1 MGARD
6 TLLFRFDGIFAVRHL
21 WLRHWLAS
29 ALGAAVLLA
38 AVGCEGRASE
48 DDSGNPATS
57 TSVFP
62 AANGRS
68 LETIVAEVGPTDEL
82 VVSPAAQV
90 FSVGENRF
98 GFGVFTL
105 DREPIEDAEIAIYA
119 APGPDGT
126 ARGPFPARVESLATD
141 PAFAAENTTSDP
153 DAAPVIYVSEL
164 ELPRRGEWRLVAL
177 VRDGDSL
184 AATRLPSIEAERSP
198 GVPQPGEKAPA
209 INTPTTDDVGG
220 DLSKIDTRVPH
231 DTMHEVDFADVV
243 GREPTV
249 LLFATP
255 SLCQSRV
262 CGPVVDVAEQV
273 KGEYDDE
280 PVSFIHM
287 EVYRDNTVDKGVR
300 PQLKAFRLPTEPWLF
315 VIDRKGRISTAIE
328 GGFSVREL
336 RQAVEDVL

>member
-1 MGARD
+1 M
-6 TLLFRFDGIFAVRHL
+6 LFRFDGTLAARHL
-21 WLRHWLAS
+21 WLRQWLAS
-29 ALGAAVLLA
+29 ALGATVLLA
-38 AVGCEGRASE
+38 GVGCAGQASE
-48 DDSGNPATS
+48 DDSGNSATS

-68 LETIVAEVGPTDEL
+68 LETIITDVGPTEEL
-82 VVSPAAQV
+82 VVSPAGQV

-105 DREPIEDAEIAIYA
+105 DREPIEDAELAIYA
-119 APGPDGT
+119 APGADGT
-126 ARGPFPARVESLATD
+126 ARGPFPARVESLETD
-141 PAFAAENTTSDP
+141 PAFAAESTASDP

-164 ELPRRGEWRLVAL
+164 ELPRRGEWRLIAL
-177 VRDGDSL
+177 VRDGDSFE
-184 AATRLPSIEAERSP
+184 ATRLPSIEVGRSP
-198 GVPQPGEKAPA
+198 GVPQPGERAPV

-249 LLFATP
+249 VLFATP

-273 KGEYDDE
+273 KSEYDDE

-287 EVYRDNTVDKGVR
+287 EVYRDNTVDKGIR

-315 VIDRKGRISTAIE
+315 VVDRDGRISTAIE
-328 GGFSVREL
+328 GGFSVAEL

>member
-1 MGARD
+1 M
-6 TLLFRFDGIFAVRHL
+6 
-21 WLRHWLAS
+21 
-29 ALGAAVLLA
+29 GAAVLLA
-38 AVGCEGRASE
+38 AVGCGGQSSE
-48 DDSGNPATS
+48 DDSGDPARS
-57 TSVFP
+57 TSAFP
-62 AANGRS
+62 AADGRS
-68 LETIVAEVGPTDEL
+68 LEAIATDVGLTEEL

-98 GFGVFTL
+98 GFGVFSL
-105 DREPIEDAEIAIYA
+105 DREPIEDAAVAIYA
-119 APGPDGT
+119 APGPDGR

-141 PAFAAENTTSDP
+141 PAFAAENTASDP
-153 DAAPVIYVSEL
+153 DAAPVVYVSEL
-164 ELPRRGEWRLVAL
+164 ELPRRGEWRLIAL

-184 AATRLPSIEAERSP
+184 EASRLPSIEVDRSAD
-198 GVPQPGEKAPA
+198 VPQPGEKAPV
-209 INTPTTDDVGG
+209 IHTPTTEDVGG

-243 GREPTV
+243 RRNATV

-273 KGEYDDE
+273 KNEYDGE
-280 PVSFIHM
+280 PVSFVHM

-300 PQLKAFRLPTEPWLF
+300 PQLEAFRLPTEPWLF
-315 VIDRKGRISTAIE
+315 VIDRDGRISTAIE
-328 GGFSVREL
+328 GGFSVGEL